1 MLQIW
6 RLLDEYLSFDINC
19 KYIIVGVYLENNRN
33 SATLNFVISLIQ
45 LNIYKY
51 KMYCTLEKKIHKN
64 EEGLKV
70 HLKSS
75 LMNNAS
81 Y

>member
-6 RLLDEYLSFDINC
+6 RLLDEYLSSDINC

-51 KMYCTLEKKIHKN
+51 KMYCTLEKKIDKN

-75 LMNNAS
+75 LKNNAS

>member
-51 KMYCTLEKKIHKN
+51 KMYCTFEKKIDKN